1 MPRVIN
7 SIDKQVGQNIRIFR
21 EAKGL
26 SQTKLGDA
34 IGVTFQQIQKYEKGT
49 NRIGAGRLVQIAEVL
64 GLPIARIFDSVA
76 SIVGTRQSGPVV
88 TDLLSAP
95 YAVDMLQ
102 AFSKV
107 PSNSVKRSLVALTQ
121 SVASPSK
128 GHS

>member
-1 MPRVIN
+1 MPRIIN

-76 SIVGTRQSGPVV
+76 SIVGTRQGGPVV

-121 SVASPSK
+121 SVANPPK